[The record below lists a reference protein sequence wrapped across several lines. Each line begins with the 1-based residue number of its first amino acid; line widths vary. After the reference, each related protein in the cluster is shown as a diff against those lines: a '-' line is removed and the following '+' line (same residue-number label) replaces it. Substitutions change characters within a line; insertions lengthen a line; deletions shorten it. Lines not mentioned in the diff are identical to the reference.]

1 MYLFWWLVSPH
12 SGLNW
17 PIPGLQPP
25 NPSLTRKGKGI
36 APLSAFRPYP
46 ARWPH
51 GERNQEACSAG
62 GQTGQQEAEARTGAG
77 KAAAP
82 TPASQHSRTG
92 GWGWKRELVLIGT
105 RRGCGLALRSR
116 HREDDAS
123 QVAGGTGNDLPRE
136 QNLGSL
142 TAALPSPS
150 APFPGS
156 GPPGASP
163 PGLRRSSP
171 APTACRPG

>member
-1 MYLFWWLVSPH
+1 MSTRHSDPRQDRYNAVMYLFWWLVSPH

-77 KAAAP
+77 KAAARGP
-82 TPASQHSRTG
+82 HPCVAAQPYWGMGLEAGACPHRHSARLRPGPEVEAQGRRRVTG
-92 GWGWKRELVLIGT
+92 SGG
-105 RRGCGLALRSR
+105 
-116 HREDDAS
+116 HRE
-123 QVAGGTGNDLPRE
+123 
-136 QNLGSL
+136 
-142 TAALPSPS
+142 
-150 APFPGS
+150 
-156 GPPGASP
+156 
-163 PGLRRSSP
+163 
-171 APTACRPG
+171 